1 MMFPKWYFPI
11 SKTSRRVKFAIKISV
26 KTVERFAIVTEG
38 EINLL
43 VDKAVSENNI
53 RSKRFWR

>member
-1 MMFPKWYFPI
+1 MIFPKCYSLI
-11 SKTSRRVKFAIKISV
+11 AKTSRRVLFTIKINV
-26 KTVERFAIVTEG
+26 KMGEQFAFVTER

-53 RSKRFWR
+53 RSKRF